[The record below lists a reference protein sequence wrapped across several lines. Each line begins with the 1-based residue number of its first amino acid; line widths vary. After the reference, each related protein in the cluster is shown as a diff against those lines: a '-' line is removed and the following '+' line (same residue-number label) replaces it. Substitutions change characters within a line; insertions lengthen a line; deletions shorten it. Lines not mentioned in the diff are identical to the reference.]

1 VTDPLIPITLLTGFL
16 GAGKTTLLKRLIH
29 DPRFV
34 DTAVVINEFGE
45 VALDHALVEAVPE
58 MVIEVTSGCL
68 CCTIRGDVSRAL
80 LMLHARV
87 EAGELPAFRRLVIE
101 TTGLAD
107 PAPVLHTLMGDPR
120 LARRYRLA
128 QVVTVVDAVNG
139 LATLDRHPEATK
151 QIAVADTL
159 VLSKR
164 DLVSDETSAALDV
177 QLDRLNP
184 AAPRLNAA
192 DADLQTLIAEDGRY
206 DASGRIADVGLWL
219 NAEALSAANT
229 HAHGHHHHDVNRHG
243 EDIRAFCVTMDEPI
257 TRFGLHMAMDLLT
270 QNQGT
275 DLLRVKG
282 IVAVSDHPDR
292 PVVIQAVQ
300 HIVDGVFT
308 PLDRWPDEDRRT
320 RIVFITRGIGP
331 ELVEA
336 FLRAWAKAS
345 TSTPMFA
352 AP

>member
-1 VTDPLIPITLLTGFL
+1 MPARIPITLLTGFL
-16 GAGKTTLLKRLIH
+16 GAGKTTLLKRLIR

-80 LMLHARV
+80 MTLHTRV

-107 PAPVLHTLMGDPR
+107 PAPVLHTLMSDPR
-120 LARRYRLA
+120 LAQRYRLA
-128 QVVTVVDAVNG
+128 QVVTVVDAANG
-139 LATLDRHPEATK
+139 LSTIDAHPEAVK
-151 QIAVADTL
+151 QVAVADTL

-164 DLVSDETSAALDV
+164 DLVSEAVLADLSEM
-177 QLDRLNP
+177 LDRLNP
-184 AAPRLNAA
+184 GAPRLDAR
-192 DADLQTLIAEDGRY
+192 DADLRGLIAEDGRY
-206 DASGRIADVGLWL
+206 DPSGRIADVERWL
-219 NAEALSAANT
+219 NVEALSAG

-243 EDIRAFCVTMDEPI
+243 EDIRAFCVTLDEPI
-257 TRFGLHMAMDLLT
+257 TLFALHMAMDLLAH
-270 QNQGT
+270 NQGP

-282 IVAVSDHPDR
+282 IVAVADHPDR

-300 HIVDGVFT
+300 HIVDGIFT

-331 ELVEA
+331 ELVEG
-336 FLRAWAKAS
+336 FLHAWARAS
-345 TSTPMFA
+345 TSTSLLEA
-352 AP
+352 R